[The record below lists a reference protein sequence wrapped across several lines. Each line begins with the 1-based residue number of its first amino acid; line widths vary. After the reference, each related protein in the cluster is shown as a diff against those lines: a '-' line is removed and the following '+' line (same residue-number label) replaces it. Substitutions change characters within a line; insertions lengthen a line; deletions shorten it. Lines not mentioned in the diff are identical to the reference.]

1 MSGTWRAI
9 TWFLFTVAGSIGV
22 AAFWVAVL
30 DAENDPG
37 DLNLTALNSLNLIVG
52 FLYVGVISHARNRWK
67 ETMQHANNFTFVYHE
82 LAARSGENKIMV
94 TIKLQILNF
103 FRKKAD
109 SSTDENVEAFRSVFD
124 KLIQLQ
130 DEEGVDKAL
139 VGRLKHCTLELE
151 RAFFEK
157 EPVLFTLHLQAVLL
171 IYFFCIPVQLFN
183 AYDARMTYILYPIII
198 YLLFSVVLYANA
210 FQNPV
215 SHPELNQAFSRL
227 NKRLLTTNTLESV
240 RLGKGR
246 PKYFKLSRF

>member
-9 TWFLFTVAGSIGV
+9 TWFLFSVAASIGI
-22 AAFWVAVL
+22 AALWVAIL

-52 FLYVGVISHARNRWK
+52 FLYVNVISHARNRWK
-67 ETMQHANNFTFVYHE
+67 QTMQHANNFTFVYHE
-82 LAARSGENKIMV
+82 LATRSGESKLLV
-94 TIKLQILNF
+94 SIKLQILNF
-103 FRKKAD
+103 FRRESA
-109 SSTDENVEAFRSVFD
+109 STDEKVETFRNVFD

-130 DEEGVDKAL
+130 NEEGVDKAL

-157 EPVLFTLHLQAVLL
+157 EPILFTRHLQAVLF

-183 AYDARMTYILYPIII
+183 AYDAQMTYILYPIII

-227 NKRLLTTNTLESV
+227 NKCLLTNSYESV

-246 PKYFKLSRF
+246 PQFFKLNRF